1 LLNRLYACAC
11 APQSS
16 VRPHCMSIVRNGF
29 GTAVL
34 NSVYRHWRAA
44 RRAIEE
50 SVLRRPVSFE
60 FRRYLTEN
68 YGTTTVE
75 NIRNALTITS
85 QFGGETITAKQLRS
99 ILLLKDAVEKLAKVA
114 HRAGSPSRVDV
125 SIIVPA
131 FNHVAYTLTCLLS
144 VLRQKTRYS
153 FEVIVGDDASSD
165 ATQALIESLAAPV
178 VHVRHPENLGF
189 LRNCNACAEH
199 AHGRY
204 LALLNNDTIVLPGW
218 LDELID
224 LFEADPSI
232 GLVGSKLLF
241 ENGRLQE
248 AGGIVWKDGSAWNY
262 GRNSDPQLPMFNYVK
277 DVDYCSGTSIA
288 TRTNLWRQLDGFDER
303 FAPAYYE
310 DTDLAFRIRQTGF
323 RTVYQPASVVIH
335 HEGMTHGTDEKRGT
349 KHYQVENKN
358 TFFPPWRDVLSRE
371 HFDAGQQV
379 FLARDRSH
387 GRPHMLVVDHYI
399 PTPDRDAGSR
409 SMSDIMRLFAQ
420 NGFQLSFWP
429 ENLRYDRHYIRD
441 LQQLGIEVIYGSTF
455 VGNFRKWI
463 SENGRYFDY
472 AFLSRPHVSKDF
484 IYHIR
489 ARTRAKI
496 LYYGHD
502 IHYLRLA
509 EQYKLTKDPRIRA
522 EWKKYERLEPSIW
535 NACDKIYYP
544 SDDEVRIV
552 NKTLGR
558 SRASQIPLL
567 IVPSDKIDESTRHLD
582 QGGFASRHGLIFVGG
597 FAHTPNTDGIKW
609 FVKEIWPRVVDRLPD
624 ATLSIVGSHAPDDVF
639 ALASD
644 HVRVTGY
651 VDSAA
656 LARLYREARLAIVPL
671 RYGAGVKGKLIEAL
685 SMGTPVVSTSVGM
698 QGLSMARAFVSV
710 ADGAGAF
717 ADAIV
722 GIYDEPAEM
731 ERMAR
736 EGLRF
741 IEANFSKDAAIAC
754 FAEDIP
760 ELGRRSRA
768 QHP

>member
-1 LLNRLYACAC
+1 MKTSISWMLAEPLRRIAKIARGFARRINSNKFRHYLQENFDAA
-11 APQSS
+11 
-16 VRPHCMSIVRNGF
+16 IVRD
-29 GTAVL
+29 V
-34 NSVYRHWRAA
+34 H
-44 RRAIEE
+44 
-50 SVLRRPVSFE
+50 
-60 FRRYLTEN
+60 
-68 YGTTTVE
+68 
-75 NIRNALTITS
+75 NALMLTA
-85 QFGGETITAKQLRS
+85 QFASGTVTAKQLRATP
-99 ILLLKDAVEKLAKVA
+99 LLEEVTDKLRETARRMGK
-114 HRAGSPSRVDV
+114 PSRVDV
-125 SIIVPA
+125 SIVVPA
-131 FNHVAYTLTCLLS
+131 HNNVVYTLMCLLS
-144 VLRQKTRYS
+144 LVQQKTLYV
-153 FEVIVGDDASSD
+153 FEIIVGNDASSD
-165 ATQALIESLAAPV
+165 ATWLLIESLGGPI
-178 VHVRHPENLGF
+178 VHVRHRERLGF
-189 LRNCNACAEH
+189 IRNCNACATR
-199 AHGRY
+199 ARGRY
-204 LALLNNDTIVLPGW
+204 IVLLNNDTFVLPGW
-218 LDELID
+218 LDELIGM
-224 LFEADPSI
+224 LEANQNI
-232 GLVGSKLLF
+232 GLVRSKLLF
-241 ENGRLQE
+241 ANGRMQE
-248 AGGIVWKDGSAWNY
+248 AGGIRWKDGTAWNY

-288 TRTNLWRQLDGFDER
+288 IRTDLWRQLGGFDER

-335 HEGMTHGTDEKRGT
+335 HEGMTHGTDEKRGI

-358 TFFPPWRDVLSRE
+358 KFFPRWRDVLSRE
-371 HFDAGQQV
+371 HFDIGQQM

-441 LQQLGIEVIYGSTF
+441 LQQWGIEVIYGSTF

-463 SENGRYFDY
+463 SENGRCFDY
-472 AFLSRPHVSKDF
+472 AFLSRPRVSKDF
-484 IYHIR
+484 ISHIR

-509 EQYKLTKDPRIRA
+509 EQYKLTKDRRILA
-522 EWKKYERLEPSIW
+522 ECKKYERLEPAIW

-544 SDDEVRIV
+544 SDDEVSIV
-552 NKTLGR
+552 NKTLGQ
-558 SRASQIPLL
+558 SRATKIPIL
-567 IVPSDKIDESTRHLD
+567 IVPSEKIDESTRHLD

-597 FAHTPNTDGIKW
+597 FAHTPNIDGIKW
-609 FVKEIWPRVVDRLPD
+609 FVKEIWPRVVNRLPD

-710 ADGAGAF
+710 ADGTGTF

-722 GIYDEPAEM
+722 GIYNEPAEM
-731 ERMAR
+731 ERRAR